1 MTLKQINHKG
11 GKMIVEQEDSIDLN
25 NRDSLEDLYVIKLT
39 SSTNSYIITPLL
51 YYRLDSVL
59 NLLSDPES
67 CIVELKR

>member
-11 GKMIVEQEDSIDLN
+11 GKMIVERENSIDLN

-59 NLLSDPES
+59 DLLSDPEA